1 MGGKVVAGA
10 ERMRSLA
17 VDLPNQLR
25 EGFRLG
31 READA
36 RLPRQASTAVV
47 AGMGGSAIAADLVRG
62 ITDAETNL
70 LLTIGRGPNLPR
82 AAGRSSLAILTS
94 YSGNTWETL
103 AAYDTASRQGATRIA
118 MTSGGTLAERA
129 ERDGVPLVVLPPGLP
144 PRAALGYMFGGLLG
158 VLDAYFPESNE
169 NRIERVASDLAE
181 HQAAY
186 SSARGAPAA
195 LAKKVGT
202 RIPQFYGD
210 VAFAALARRWTTQV
224 EENAK
229 RLAHFDAFPELL
241 HNAIVAWDAMP
252 KSGARRWAV
261 VALEGATLDPST
273 STGMAH
279 LGRLLIRRGVVAER
293 IIFKS
298 DDRLEALLDG
308 VSFGDHFS
316 LHLAELGEVD
326 PYQIDAIV
334 RLKAAVANR

>member
-1 MGGKVVAGA
+1 MRGTVRVEA

-31 READA
+31 HDADA
-36 RLPRQASTAVV
+36 RLPRQAATAVV

-62 ITDAETNL
+62 ITDSETGL
-70 LLTIGRGPNLPR
+70 LLSIGRGPTIPR
-82 AAGRSSLAILTS
+82 GAGRSSLAVLTS

-103 AAYDTASRQGATRIA
+103 AAYDAASRQGATRIA
-118 MTSGGTLAERA
+118 MTSGGALAERA
-129 ERDGVPLVVLPPGLP
+129 ERDGVPLVVLPPRLP

-169 NRIERVASDLAE
+169 SRVDRVADHLAE
-181 HQAAY
+181 RQAEY
-186 SSARGAPAA
+186 SSARGGPAA
-195 LAKKVGT
+195 LAKKVGN
-202 RIPQFYGD
+202 RVPQFYGV
-210 VAFAALARRWTTQV
+210 VAFAALARRWATQV

-252 KSGARRWAV
+252 KAEARRWAV
-261 VALEGATLDPST
+261 IALEGAALDPST

-279 LGRLLIRRGVVAER
+279 LGRLLTRRGVFAER
-293 IIFKS
+293 IIFRC

-316 LHLAELGEVD
+316 LHLAEMAETD
-326 PYQIDAIV
+326 PFEIDAIV
-334 RLKAAVANR
+334 RLKAAVAKR

>member
-1 MGGKVVAGA
+1 
-10 ERMRSLA
+10 MRSLA
-17 VDLPNQLR
+17 VDFPNQLR

-31 READA
+31 RDADA
-36 RLPRQASTAVV
+36 RLPRQSTAAVV

-62 ITDAETNL
+62 VTDAETAL
-70 LLTIGRGPNLPR
+70 LLSIGRGPTIPR
-82 AAGRSSLAILTS
+82 GAGRSSVAILTS

-103 AAYDTASRQGATRIA
+103 AAYDAAHRQGATRIV
-118 MTSGGTLAERA
+118 MTSGGVLAERA
-129 ERDGVPLVVLPPGLP
+129 ERDGLPLVVLPPGLP
-144 PRAALGYMFGGLLG
+144 PRAALGYMLGGLLG
-158 VLDAYFPESNE
+158 VLDTYFPESNE
-169 NRIERVASDLAE
+169 NRVERVATHLAE
-181 HQAAY
+181 RQAEY
-186 SSARGAPAA
+186 GSPRGAPAA
-195 LAKKVGT
+195 LAKKVGP
-202 RIPQFYGD
+202 RVPQFYGD
-210 VAFAALARRWTTQV
+210 VAFAALARRWATQV

-252 KSGARRWAV
+252 KAEARRWAV

-293 IIFKS
+293 VIFRS

-316 LHLAELGEVD
+316 LHLAEIGEVD
-326 PYQIDAIV
+326 PYGIDAIV
-334 RLKAAVANR
+334 RLKAAVAKR